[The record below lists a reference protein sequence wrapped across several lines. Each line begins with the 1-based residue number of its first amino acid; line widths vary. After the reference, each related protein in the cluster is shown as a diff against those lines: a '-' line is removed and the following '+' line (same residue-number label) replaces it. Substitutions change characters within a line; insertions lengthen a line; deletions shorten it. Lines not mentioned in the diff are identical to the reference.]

1 MTDHPDLNVVIV
13 AYGPPVLLAR
23 CLEALGDGLSVV
35 IVDNSSNV
43 EVRAL
48 ASQWGCTYIDPGG
61 NVGFA
66 AGVNRALVALGSEH
80 GDVLLLNPDAQVTG
94 DVVRGLHTTLHS
106 TGPDRVA
113 CVSPAITT
121 DAGENERIEWAF
133 PSPRRA
139 WLEAFRL
146 GSLRPQR
153 GFLIGAVLLLRGE
166 AIDEV
171 GPFDERFFLYA
182 EETDWQYRAARSG
195 WSVLACPQF
204 VASHTGAATSSDD
217 RLRQALFH
225 ASAERYIRK
234 WYGALGWQTFRAG
247 VLVGAGVRSLVSPDR
262 ASHRDRFARYL
273 RGPLRC
279 AGMLS
284 GVR

>member
-1 MTDHPDLNVVIV
+1 MTGTPDLNVVIV
-13 AYGPPVLLAR
+13 AYGPPALLAR
-23 CLEALGDGLSVV
+23 CLTVLGEGLSVV
-35 IVDNSSNV
+35 IVDNSSSD

-48 ASQWGCTYIDPGG
+48 AARSGCTYIDPGA

-66 AGVNRALVALGSEH
+66 AGVNRALTALNSDH
-80 GDVLLLNPDAQVTG
+80 GDVLLLNPDAQVAG
-94 DVVRGLHTTLHS
+94 HVARGLQTTLRS
-106 TGPDRVA
+106 TGRDRVA

-121 DAGENERIEWAF
+121 DDGENERVEWAF

-153 GFLIGAVLLLRGE
+153 GFLVGAVLLLRGE
-166 AIDEV
+166 AIDDV
-171 GPFDERFFLYA
+171 GQFDERFYLYA
-182 EETDWQYRAARSG
+182 EETDWQYRAVRSG

-204 VASHTGAATSSDD
+204 VARHTGAATSSDD
-217 RLRQALFH
+217 GRRQALFH

-234 WYGALGWQTFRAG
+234 WYGAFGWQSFRAG
-247 VLVGAGVRSLVSPDR
+247 VLVGAAIRSLVSPDR

-273 RGPLRC
+273 RGPLRS
-279 AGMLS
+279 AQML
-284 GVR
+284 GCGP